1 MRIGI
6 DLGGTKTELIA
17 LDDSG
22 RELYRK
28 RIPTERAVYSDIV
41 AMIARL
47 VTETETLL
55 RAKGTVGVGIPGAVS
70 ARSGLIKNASLI
82 ELNGHALDRDLSQAL
97 EREVRCVNDANCLA
111 VSEATDGAG
120 KGRRMVFAVIIG
132 TGCGSGIAIDG
143 HAWNGAN
150 LVAGEWAHN
159 PLPFM
164 RDEEF
169 PGLACWCGKRG
180 CLETLISGTGFEK
193 DYAEAETGGELQRR
207 GPEII
212 ELMRAGD
219 IGAKA
224 AFARYADRLARGLAH
239 VINILDPDMI
249 VLGGGM
255 SNVAE
260 LYKMLPPLLPLYVF
274 GGEAETPVVQ
284 NHHGDSSGV
293 RGAAWLWPPS
303 AQAKLSA

>member
-28 RIPTERAVYSDIV
+28 RIPTEREVYSDIV

-47 VTETETLL
+47 VTETETVL

-132 TGCGSGIAIDG
+132 TGCGSGIS
-143 HAWNGAN
+143 AN
-150 LVAGEWAHN
+150 VSIIPIPTSVITAARN
-159 PLPFM
+159 
-164 RDEEF
+164 
-169 PGLACWCGKRG
+169 A
-180 CLETLISGTGFEK
+180 SG
-193 DYAEAETGGELQRR
+193 R
-207 GPEII
+207 
-212 ELMRAGD
+212 LMR
-219 IGAKA
+219 
-224 AFARYADRLARGLAH
+224 LS
-239 VINILDPDMI
+239 IL
-249 VLGGGM
+249 
-255 SNVAE
+255 SCSVAIE
-260 LYKMLPPLLPLYVF
+260 CSLSHF
-274 GGEAETPVVQ
+274 
-284 NHHGDSSGV
+284 H
-293 RGAAWLWPPS
+293 
-303 AQAKLSA
+303 KL